1 MNCQFLRI
9 GSHEPCNRKPTKH
22 SNYCYIHNY
31 LIKKSNAKPCI
42 KCTKGTTARDQ
53 ICCACDNIKANVL
66 ERYYTKISKAKCLR
80 CDKRTA
86 AKDQICCACDNT
98 KAQMLERYH
107 NVYKEYKKESYR
119 LRQIL
124 IN

>member
-22 SNYCYIHNY
+22 SNYCYIHNN
-31 LIKKSNAKPCI
+31 LIKKSKAKLCI
-42 KCTKGTTARDQ
+42 KCGKGTTAKDQ
-53 ICCACDNIKANVL
+53 ICCACDDKKAYIL
-66 ERYYTKISKAKCLR
+66 EQYYNKTSKAKPCLR
-80 CDKRTA
+80 CGKGTA
-86 AKDQICCACDNT
+86 AKDQICCACDNI
-98 KAQMLERYH
+98 KAQMLERYQ
-107 NVYKEYKKESYR
+107 NVKYYLKESYR